1 MNSPSSTG
9 LAEALELTDVEVD
22 VARVLSLASD
32 AAHAYVRPAAPVA
45 TFLAGVAAGRA
56 GATPE
61 STQVALDHAADFCA
75 RPPEDLVDGGISP
88 AVLFVV

>member
-1 MNSPSSTG
+1 MDELSDFAKA

-22 VARVLSLASD
+22 VTQVLSLASD

-56 GATPE
+56 GATSE
-61 STQVALDHAADFCA
+61 STQLALDRAADFCA
-75 RPPEDLVDGGISP
+75 RPPENLG
-88 AVLFVV
+88 

>member
-1 MNSPSSTG
+1 MDELSDFAAG
-9 LAEALELTDVEVD
+9 LAEALELEGVEVD

-56 GATPE
+56 GATAE
-61 STQVALDHAADFCA
+61 SIQTALDRAAGFCA
-75 RPPEDLVDGGISP
+75 RPPENLG
-88 AVLFVV
+88 